1 MMEGGDLNV
10 PCDCLGIPEP
20 EVTWFKNTESI
31 NNNINEDVSFGLLIV
46 IFSETNFKS
55 ESKAPLS

>member
-1 MMEGGDLNV
+1 MEGGDLNV

-31 NNNINEDVSFGLLIV
+31 NNNINEDVSFGLLI
-46 IFSETNFKS
+46 
-55 ESKAPLS
+55 L